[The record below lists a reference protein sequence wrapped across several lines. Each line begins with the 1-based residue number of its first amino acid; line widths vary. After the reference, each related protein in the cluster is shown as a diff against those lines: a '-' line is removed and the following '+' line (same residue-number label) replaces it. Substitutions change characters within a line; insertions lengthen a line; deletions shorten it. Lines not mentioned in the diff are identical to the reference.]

1 MNYNSEKKYNYKNMI
16 KCKKYLCNI
25 HISHRY
31 LYIKNFF
38 HIFNLDNIII
48 FILDLFLHNSAKS
61 D

>member
-16 KCKKYLCNI
+16 KCKNYLCNI
-25 HISHRY
+25 HISYIY

-38 HIFNLDNIII
+38 RIFNLDKIKI
-48 FILDLFLHNSAKS
+48 FILDLFLHNAKS